1 MNAALVSLAIQEAP
15 TAISAIK
22 ALFSKQN
29 PSEPAPTDEQVI
41 AAYRTAFE
49 SSLAKDE
56 AWLAA
61 HPEDAPAAPAAEAV
75 VEPQTSSSVSVPMTP
90 SSDGGK

>member
-1 MNAALVSLAIQEAP
+1 MNPALVSLAIQEAP
-15 TAISAIK
+15 AAISAIK

-29 PSEPAPTDEQVI
+29 PSEPPPTDEQVI
-41 AAYRTAFE
+41 AAYKAAFE

-61 HPEDAPAAPAAEAV
+61 HPEPAADAPPAAG
-75 VEPQTSSSVSVPMTP
+75 
-90 SSDGGK
+90 DGQ